1 MELSFKRIQEN
12 KKLFLKMPNMFFNKF
27 CHSKITTCMVLLL
40 NIYNLWQ
47 GKITMYIGITETK
60 YKCILQMNGH
70 LVEWQ

>member
-1 MELSFKRIQEN
+1 
-12 KKLFLKMPNMFFNKF
+12 
-27 CHSKITTCMVLLL
+27 MVLLL